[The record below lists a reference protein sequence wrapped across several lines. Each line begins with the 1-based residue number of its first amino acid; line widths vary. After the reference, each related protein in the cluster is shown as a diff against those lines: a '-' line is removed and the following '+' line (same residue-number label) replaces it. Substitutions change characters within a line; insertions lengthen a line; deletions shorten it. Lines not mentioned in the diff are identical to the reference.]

1 MSYKVLLL
9 EDDELFSETIK
20 DFLEEEEFKVS
31 VVEDAKK
38 ALNRCYKGKY
48 DLYLFDVKVPF
59 MSGFDLLKELRGA
72 GDDTPTI
79 FITSYKEKESLK
91 EGFLSGADDYIKK
104 PVDLD
109 ELLFRIKALLKRSV
123 GEEIKDFDGFR
134 FDMKRKILT
143 KENKEIEL
151 NPKELELLA
160 LLLKNEGKTVT
171 KEMIYEALWNP
182 DEIISEG
189 ALRVY
194 INNLKKT
201 IGKDKIT
208 NIRGVG
214 YRFEKR

>member
-59 MSGFDLLKELRGA
+59 MSGFDLLKELRSS

-79 FITSYKEKESLK
+79 FITSYKEKENLT

-109 ELLFRIKALLKRSV
+109 ELLFRIKAVLKRSI
-123 GEEIKDFDGFR
+123 GEELVDFDGFR
-134 FDMKRKILT
+134 FDMKRKILLRDNI
-143 KENKEIEL
+143 EVEL
-151 NPKELELLA
+151 NKKESELLA
-160 LLLKNEGKTVT
+160 LLLKNRKKIVT
-171 KEMIYEALWNP
+171 KEMIYDKLWDN
-182 DEIISEG
+182 DEIISDG

-194 INNLKKT
+194 INNLKK
-201 IGKDKIT
+201 IFGKNSIT

-214 YRFEKR
+214 YRFEK

>member
-20 DFLEEEEFKVS
+20 DFLEEEDFKVS
-31 VVEDAKK
+31 VVDDAKK

-59 MSGFDLLKELRGA
+59 MSGFDLLKELRNA

-79 FITSYKEKESLK
+79 FITSYKEKEDVA

-109 ELLFRIKALLKRSV
+109 ELLFRIKALLKRSI
-123 GEEIKDFDGFR
+123 GEEIIDFNGFR
-134 FDMKRKILT
+134 FDMKRKILQ
-143 KENKEIEL
+143 KNGIEVEL
-151 NPKELELLA
+151 NPKEADLLA
-160 LLLKNEGKTVT
+160 LLLRNIGKTVT
-171 KEMIYEALWNP
+171 KEMIYETLWSP
-182 DEIISEG
+182 DEIISDG

-194 INNLKKT
+194 VNNLKKV
-201 IGKDKIT
+201 IGKDRIT

-214 YRFEKR
+214 YRFEK